1 MEASVN
7 ATATP
12 TTVKPSIP
20 ATPAPAAPPAAAPGL
35 GYASPATRRAKR
47 RNWSMI
53 IRVGLVGALVLA
65 LIGYAL
71 KVTYESVIQGG
82 VVASGNHFNVELK
95 QMSNFEMV
103 QFNGTTADVPERY
116 RQLDGKDVMLE
127 GEVAPGGM
135 SAGDLTRQFSLCYSV
150 AKCCFGGPPKVQ
162 HFVLCQPV
170 DGKPMPNYE
179 GAGPVKVYGKL
190 SVKVIKDETGKISS
204 LFQMA
209 VDRVEPVS

>member
-7 ATATP
+7 
-12 TTVKPSIP
+12 VN
-20 ATPAPAAPPAAAPGL
+20 PAPANPVTPGIPAATPVAPQGL
-35 GYASPATRRAKR
+35 GYAAPSTRRAKR

-53 IRVGLVGALVLA
+53 VRVGLVGALVLA
-65 LIGYAL
+65 LVGYAL

-82 VVASGNHFNVELK
+82 VVASGDHFNVELK
-95 QMSNFEMV
+95 QMSNFEMD
-103 QFNGTTADVPERY
+103 QFNGTTADVPQRY
-116 RQLDGKDVMLE
+116 RELDGKKIMLE

-162 HFVLCQPV
+162 HFVLCQSA

-179 GAGPVKVYGKL
+179 GSGPVKVYGKL
-190 SVKVIKDETGKISS
+190 SVKVIKDDTGKISS
-204 LFQMA
+204 LFQMT
-209 VDRVEPVS
+209 VDKIVPVS